1 MRRDAFTRELLR
13 TARVEARLARHDGT
27 VTERVWGFS
36 KAGAVKGPTPP
47 DVRVAQRAAEQN
59 AVIATRQLLACG
71 LTSDAITVRTRRCT
85 LHRVYRGI
93 YSVVH
98 PDALTLHGRLT
109 AAVLACGPGA
119 VLSHHAAAAWWELVA
134 WDGRDPEVTV
144 PRDGGRRIDGIRVHR
159 SRCLDGRDVWTRSA
173 IRITSPAR
181 TALDVAAQLRRSALR
196 RMLRQ
201 AQAEG
206 RLSVGQLRDAHSRA
220 AHHAGARALLAVI
233 DDGPM
238 PTRSAAEDLLL
249 DLVGDA
255 GLPVPEV
262 NPLLSLGRSAVM
274 PDVLWRARR
283 LVVEV
288 DGARFHSSAIAQRE
302 DARRQAVLEAHGYR
316 VLRVTYEQL
325 TREPEQTTARIT
337 HALGLARSLTSPA

>member
-1 MRRDAFTRELLR
+1 M
-13 TARVEARLARHDGT
+13 
-27 VTERVWGFS
+27 WGFS
-36 KAGAVKGPTPP
+36 KPGAVKGPTPP
-47 DVRVAQRAAEQN
+47 DVRVARRAAEQN
-59 AVIATRQLLACG
+59 AVIATRQLHACG
-71 LTSDAITVRTRRCT
+71 LTSDAITVRKRRCA
-85 LHRVYRGI
+85 LHRVYRGV
-93 YSVVH
+93 YSVVY
-98 PDALTLHGRLT
+98 PEALTLQGRLT

-144 PRDGGRRIDGIRVHR
+144 ARDGGRKIDGIRVHR
-159 SRCLDGRDVWTRSA
+159 TRCLDARDVWTRSA

-181 TALDVAAQLRRSALR
+181 TALDVAAQLPRPALR
-196 RMLRQ
+196 RLLRQ

-206 RLSVGQLRDAHSRA
+206 RVSVGQLRDAHSRA
-220 AHHAGARALLAVI
+220 AHHAGAGALLALI
-233 DDGPM
+233 DDGPV
-238 PTRSAAEDLLL
+238 PTRSVAEDLLL

-262 NPLLSLGRSAVM
+262 NPLLTLTGSAIM
-274 PDVLWRARR
+274 PDLLWRAQR

-288 DGARFHSSAIAQRE
+288 DGARFHSSAIAQRG

-325 TREPEQTTARIT
+325 TRRPEQTIARIAL
-337 HALGLARSLTSPA
+337 ALGLARPIASRAWAGSPA